1 MLGTMTRRALRDLR
15 KLFTRRRALQGLGA
29 TVGAGI
35 VGCGDDGEANGDGTT
50 DGGEDTSSGSTSTGG
65 STSTDSGVDVS
76 SSSGGSS
83 ESSTGDAPPMSD
95 CEATTE
101 LTPEE
106 LLAPIEHIIVVMMEN
121 RSFDHVFG
129 ARALRGH
136 TVDGLTG
143 RETNPGVDG
152 EPVAVHPTDDFAI
165 QFDPPHQWETS
176 HAQWN
181 DGENDGFVT
190 EAAAHGALDPSVV
203 MSYFDG
209 VDMPVSWALADN
221 YSLCDRWFAS
231 VMGPTWPNRFYL
243 HLASAYGNTGN
254 DPIEVPVVS
263 IFDRLTEQGITNT
276 YYSSNLP
283 FVATY
288 GKDDGIDAISN
299 FFEAA
304 AAGTLPQFSIVD
316 PIFTALLTIG
326 NDDHPPAD
334 VRMGQAFLA
343 TIHDALAQSPLW
355 DRCLLVITYDEHGGF
370 YDHVPPPTTTDEL
383 PEFEQ
388 LGFRVPALVIGPH
401 VRRGCVTS
409 TQFDHVSI
417 IATATRRWGLEP
429 INARVEETNDLS
441 ACIDPS
447 FIDDPQPPAALPKM
461 LVKRPQL
468 SWPGANFHG
477 QAELA
482 ALADRGGVKPE
493 HDRRA
498 QVEETMATLLAWGER
513 LGTLEVVD

>member
-15 KLFTRRRALQGLGA
+15 KLFSRRRALQGLGA

-35 VGCGDDGEANGDGTT
+35 VGCGDDGDANGDDGTT
-50 DGGEDTSSGSTSTGG
+50 GGDDDGSSGASSSSESSTSDSGVDTSSG
-65 STSTDSGVDVS
+65 
-76 SSSGGSS
+76 GGSS
-83 ESSTGDAPPMSD
+83 ESSTGDGPPMSD

-101 LTPEE
+101 MTPEQ
-106 LLAPIEHIIVVMMEN
+106 LLAGIEHIVVVMMEN

-152 EPVAVHPTDDFAI
+152 EPVAVHPTDDPAI
-165 QFDPPHQWETS
+165 QFDPPHGWDSS
-176 HAQWN
+176 HLQWN
-181 DGENDGFVT
+181 DGANDGFVT
-190 EAAAHGALDPSVV
+190 EAAADGAPDPSVV
-203 MSYFDG
+203 MSYYDAA
-209 VDMPVSWALADN
+209 DLPVSWALADN

-243 HLASAYGNTGN
+243 HLGSAYGTTENVS
-254 DPIEVPVVS
+254 IEVPVIS
-263 IFDRLTEQGITNT
+263 IFDRLTDAGITSM

-288 GKDDGIDAISN
+288 GKKDGVDAISN

-316 PIFTALLTIG
+316 PILTFFNTLG

-343 TIHDALAQSPLW
+343 MVHDALAQSPLW
-355 DRCLLVITYDEHGGF
+355 DRCLLVIMYDEHGGF
-370 YDHVPPPTTTDEL
+370 FDHVPPPTMTDEL
-383 PEFEQ
+383 PDFEQ
-388 LGFRVPALVIGPH
+388 LGFRVPGLVIGPH

-409 TQFDHVSI
+409 TQFDHVSV

-429 INARVEETNDLS
+429 INARAEATNDLS

-447 FIDDPQPPAALPKM
+447 FVDDPQPPATLPKM

-468 SWPGANFHG
+468 VWPGADFHG
-477 QAELA
+477 QTELA
-482 ALADRGGVKPE
+482 ALADRGGVPPE

-513 LGTLEVVD
+513 LGTLQVVD